1 MRDYNHNSIWVYL
14 IHSVGTTYYKIGIA
28 RSIKNRLH
36 QMQTGNPHELK
47 VVAKTRH
54 SNAFVF
60 EQQLHTICQ
69 NNKKRGEWFELDDYE
84 LTHIKL
90 LFLQKESSYDFSVA
104 RDIWNSDQTSE
115 KKLALISWALGIT

>member
-1 MRDYNHNSIWVYL
+1 
-14 IHSVGTTYYKIGIA
+14 
-28 RSIKNRLH
+28 
-36 QMQTGNPHELK
+36 MQTGNPHELK

-115 KKLALISWALGIT
+115 KKLALIRWALGVT